1 MSNPLNFAVKLK
13 TLRRAKEISMADMDK
28 RCGFPDGKYEKIES
42 GEHEPLA
49 GSFLRVLVALHSSAN
64 AFDPEDFERVSQI

>member
-1 MSNPLNFAVKLK
+1 MSAPLNFAVKLR
-13 TLRRAKEISMADMDK
+13 TLRRAKEISLAEMDK

-49 GSFLRVLVALHSSAN
+49 GSFLKVLSALSSSAE
-64 AFDPEDFERVSQI
+64 AFDPEDFDRCAP